1 MSGGAVADRFR
12 PTLFVPFPKNKR
24 HTWQRWFVRFP
35 KVWRSILETTPLPV
49 NPEKT
54 AEHRSVVAGQDATL
68 APATACARQ
77 WRYDNRPTGRESQ
90 NVLDVRLLALTSVP
104 RRWDRGQPIP
114 TPQPPPCTG
123 PQTFRPC
130 PHPRRV
136 PP

>member
-35 KVWRSILETTPLPV
+35 TLWRSILETTPLPV

-68 APATACARQ
+68 APATACAPQ
-77 WRYDNRPTGRESQ
+77 SPYHNPPTWEESPHF
-90 NVLDVRLLALTSVP
+90 LDVPLPPFVSVP
-104 RRWDRGQPIP
+104 RRLDRRQ
-114 TPQPPPCTG
+114 
-123 PQTFRPC
+123 
-130 PHPRRV
+130 
-136 PP
+136 

>member
-35 KVWRSILETTPLPV
+35 TLWRSILETTPLPV

-77 WRYDNRPTGRESQ
+77 SRYGNRATGGESQ
-90 NVLDVRLLALTSVP
+90 HFLGFPLLAVRSVRQLLDL
-104 RRWDRGQPIP
+104 RRTIP
-114 TPQPPPCTG
+114 D
-123 PQTFRPC
+123 
-130 PHPRRV
+130 
-136 PP
+136 